1 MLPPDINDILEE
13 SLSRYSG
20 KERLLSGKTRRL
32 RKGERRRI
40 AVLFLDLAG
49 FTGLSESL
57 DHEIVHNLIGR
68 VMGFLSSVVE
78 SYGGYVDKFEGD
90 RLMALFGAKAS
101 AENDS
106 ARAVSCALRM
116 IDILEEVGPI
126 IPGSDSIAARI
137 GVDFGSVTV
146 APDPSGHLTAMGTT
160 VNLAS
165 RIEETATPG
174 TIMVTQEVRQE
185 CGELFRFKEYGTVD
199 IRGIRLPVRLFIPL
213 GPGSI
218 QFERWQRARRLSNAP
233 MVNRVK
239 ETQTLISVLRDASG
253 EKNKPVLIRITGEA
267 GIGKSRLLH
276 DFLLQV
282 SDVQILHGHARPYV
296 RTPFWIWIDL
306 LRDYFNIE
314 NETLEEIRVRILEFA
329 EDCSDKVMGAKLKQ
343 VSRSIVDLL
352 SLTRTDS
359 ADETLETSRTRTVA
373 IRLMLDAISFKGS
386 MILALEDLH
395 WIDEP
400 SMKALKLFL
409 ESGRH
414 FNPIMI
420 SVTERP
426 SERTFEI
433 MDNDWTVI
441 ALEPLCSDDIN
452 SITSYIISD
461 DQGNRSFEKDL
472 EDLITRGARG
482 NPFYAEELVLGLI
495 DSGGIKPGGNE
506 LWGLSLKADQV
517 DIPSSV
523 QSIIQ
528 ARIDKLPSYERKMLQ
543 LVSIIGVDFRIPVLE
558 RMLADLELDINLSKT
573 LDALINKGFL
583 ARTESDRISFRH
595 DLVQTSAYSTML
607 VHNRRIIHRCIAEAL
622 EILYPD
628 EASGLAPIL
637 FNHWSAAGDEQK
649 ILEWALKALES
660 ASTNEQDEEIL
671 RLAAIVLD
679 LASDHTEEDK
689 WLARMKALQ
698 AKEGVLA
705 RSVRVSEALEILN
718 QVLENA
724 RDRSNPLIEAQTLRS
739 KCILLRELG
748 EMDEIDHL
756 FKLALNKADE
766 ADNES
771 LKGLIYGSLANYMSD
786 TGENKEALE
795 YYEKSL
801 AIHVKH
807 NNRCNIAATYTN
819 IGNLLTRRGHSERA
833 VSCYRN
839 AIRISREEGSRY
851 SLGYALNGYAII
863 IARKGD
869 LKAAGELFE
878 EALECQIDIGN
889 QALSSSILNNLGL
902 LARLQNEFERSLEF
916 MLRSLELSRTAG
928 PKNSESIALL
938 NIGNLYRLMGHP
950 ERALKHCR
958 ESSEISVQ
966 INDPLNLCHSLSI
979 ESMVEIEMGNSES
992 ALRLFDK
999 AVVLIEEYDM
1009 TPGMID
1015 DFDELVKM
1023 LRSKN
1028 ISCRLPSD
1036 WQID

>member
-1 MLPPDINDILEE
+1 
-13 SLSRYSG
+13 
-20 KERLLSGKTRRL
+20 
-32 RKGERRRI
+32 
-40 AVLFLDLAG
+40 
-49 FTGLSESL
+49 
-57 DHEIVHNLIGR
+57 
-68 VMGFLSSVVE
+68 MGFLSSVVE

-90 RLMALFGAKAS
+90 RLMALFGARAS

-116 IDILEEVGPI
+116 LDILEEVGPI
-126 IPGSDSIAARI
+126 FPGSDSTAARI
-137 GVDFGSVTV
+137 GIDFGSVTV
-146 APDPSGHLTAMGTT
+146 APDPSGHLTAMGAA

-165 RIEETATPG
+165 RIEELATPG
-174 TIMVTQEVRQE
+174 TILVTHKVRKE
-185 CGELFRFKEYGTVD
+185 CGELFRFKEHGTVD
-199 IRGIRLPVRLFIPL
+199 IRGISSQVRLFNPL

-233 MVNRVK
+233 MVDRVA
-239 ETQTLISVLRDASG
+239 ENTTLVSALRDSFG
-253 EKNKPVLIRITGEA
+253 KKDKPVLIRITGEA

-282 SDVQILHGHARPYV
+282 SGAQILHGHARPYV
-296 RTPFWIWIDL
+296 RTPFWIWIDI
-306 LRDYFNIE
+306 LREFLNIE
-314 NETLEEIRVRILEFA
+314 NETSEEIKGKVLAFT
-329 EDCSDKVMGAKLKQ
+329 EDCSDEALSVKLKQ
-343 VSRSIVDLL
+343 VSEIIVDLL

-359 ADETLETSRTRTVA
+359 VDETLETSRTRTVA
-373 IRLMLDAISFKGS
+373 IRLMLDAISFRGS

-400 SMKALKLFL
+400 SMKVLKLFL

-414 FNPIMI
+414 FNPIMVA
-420 SVTERP
+420 VTERP

-433 MDNDWTVI
+433 IDNDWAII

-472 EDLITRGARG
+472 EDLIARGARG

-495 DSGGIKPGGNE
+495 DSGGIKPSENE
-506 LWGLSLKADQV
+506 LWCLSLKADHV

-528 ARIDKLPSYERKMLQ
+528 ARIDKLPRDERKMLQ

-558 RMLADLELDINLSKT
+558 RMLADLELEINLNNT
-573 LDALINKGFL
+573 LDALIDKGFL
-583 ARTESDRISFRH
+583 AGTESDRVSFRH

-628 EASGLAPIL
+628 EVHVLAPIL
-637 FNHWSAAGDEQK
+637 FNHWRAAGDEQK
-649 ILEWALKALES
+649 TLEWAVKALES
-660 ASTNEQDEEIL
+660 ASMNEQDEEIL
-671 RLAAIVLD
+671 RLSAIILD
-679 LASDHTEEDK
+679 LASDHSDEDK
-689 WLARMKALQ
+689 WLATMKALK
-698 AKEGVLA
+698 AKQGVLA
-705 RSVRVSEALEILN
+705 RSGRVSEALRILDN
-718 QVLENA
+718 VLENT
-724 RDRSNPLIEAQTLRS
+724 RDRSNPLIEAQALRS
-739 KCILLRELG
+739 KCILLQDLG
-748 EMDEIDHL
+748 EMDEIDNL

-786 TGENKEALE
+786 TGESKEALE
-795 YYEKSL
+795 YYEKAL

-807 NNRCNIAATYTN
+807 NSRCNIAATYTN
-819 IGNLLTRRGHSERA
+819 IGNLLTRRGHSER
-833 VSCYRN
+833 VETCYRN

-851 SLGYALNGYAII
+851 SLGYALNGYAVMF
-863 IARKGD
+863 ARKGD
-869 LKAAGELFE
+869 LKEAGELFE

-889 QALSSSILNNLGL
+889 KALSSSILNNLGL
-902 LARLQNEFERSLEF
+902 LERIQGDFERSLEF
-916 MLRSLELSRTAG
+916 MLRSLDLSRTAG
-928 PKNSESIALL
+928 PKNSECIALL
-938 NIGNLYRLMGHP
+938 NLGNLYRLMGHL
-950 ERALKHCR
+950 ERARIYCR
-958 ESSEISVQ
+958 ESSEIAVQ
-966 INDPLNLCHSLSI
+966 INDPLNHCHSLSI
-979 ESMVEIEMGNSES
+979 ESMVEIEAGNTES
-992 ALRLFDK
+992 ALRLFNK
-999 AVVLIEEYDM
+999 AGILIEKYDM
-1009 TPGMID
+1009 RPGMID

-1028 ISCRLPSD
+1028 ISCTLPSD